1 MVVFGLY
8 VCGNKLKPSRK
19 AYDTSSHKKGKGRS
33 EEKGEENKE
42 EEEEWRRRRRRRK
55 KGRRVVVM
63 VDNN

>member
-1 MVVFGLY
+1 VVVFGLY

-42 EEEEWRRRRRRRK
+42 EEWSGGEGGK
-55 KGRRVVVM
+55 KEDV
-63 VDNN
+63 

>member
-1 MVVFGLY
+1 MWLFFGLY

-42 EEEEWRRRRRRRK
+42 EEEWRRRRRRRK

>member
-1 MVVFGLY
+1 MVVFGLN

-42 EEEEWRRRRRRRK
+42 EEEEEWRRRK
-55 KGRRVVVM
+55 KGRRVLVV
-63 VDNN
+63 VDINQ